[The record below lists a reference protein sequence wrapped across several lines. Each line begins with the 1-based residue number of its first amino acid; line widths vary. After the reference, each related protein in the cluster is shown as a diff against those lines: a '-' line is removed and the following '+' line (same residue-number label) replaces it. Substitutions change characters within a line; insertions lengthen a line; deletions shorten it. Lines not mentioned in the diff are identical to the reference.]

1 MVKDEK
7 TVGLQKGEC
16 EGVQSN
22 LTKEERKKAIKQSK
36 KSATMS
42 LEQFNKK
49 SEVDSLDIMTQL
61 FTLNLSG
68 RSTGR

>member
-7 TVGLQKGEC
+7 TVGLQEGEC